1 MSSIDDK
8 VVPKNLN
15 YPGYSKYCFKIFS
28 DHSLI
33 QYTVSVISMK
43 IRDKNLCS
51 LF

>member
-8 VVPKNLN
+8 MAPKSFN
-15 YPGYSKYCFKIFS
+15 YPGYSKYCFKMFS

-33 QYTVSVISMK
+33 QHTVLVISME
-43 IRDKNLCS
+43 IGDKNLCS